1 MALSE
6 NIRLKYL
13 NSMGVTVWQS
23 RFASDMIPP
32 QMEPAPV
39 ISTDAVIPAR
49 FASDMIPPQ
58 IEPAPVISTD
68 VVIPARF
75 DSEMIPPQMEPAPV
89 ISTVAVI
96 PDSWEKCRADVI
108 QCKQCTLCTTRTQ
121 TVFGEG
127 NVNADWLF
135 IGEAPGEHEDQQGKP
150 FIGEAGQLLTGL
162 LHAMRLTRE
171 EVFITNILKC
181 RPPHNRDPHV
191 DEIKKCRD
199 YLRRQIALI
208 QPKMIIAVGRIAAQ
222 TLLDT
227 NEGIGKL
234 RGEVHYIENVP
245 LIAIYHPAYLLR
257 SLIQKR
263 KAWQDLQFALQTFKS
278 RKNG

>member
-6 NIRLKYL
+6 ITRLQYL
-13 NSMGVTVWQS
+13 TAMGVTVWQS
-23 RFASDMIPP
+23 RFTPEIIAPP
-32 QMEPAPV
+32 LEPINV
-39 ISTDAVIPAR
+39 IS
-49 FASDMIPPQ
+49 
-58 IEPAPVISTD
+58 IEAT
-68 VVIPARF
+68 
-75 DSEMIPPQMEPAPV
+75 
-89 ISTVAVI
+89 TL
-96 PDSWEKCRADVI
+96 DSWEQLRADVI
-108 QCKQCTLCTTRTQ
+108 QCEQCTLCTTRTQ

-135 IGEAPGEHEDQQGKP
+135 IGEAPGEYEDQHGKP
-150 FIGEAGQLLTGL
+150 FVGEAGQLLTEL

-181 RPPHNRDPHV
+181 RPPQNRDPHV

-222 TLLDT
+222 TLLDSRET
-227 NEGIGKL
+227 IGKL
-234 RGEVHYIENVP
+234 RGEVHYVENIP
-245 LIAIYHPAYLLR
+245 LIAIYHPSYLLR
-257 SLIQKR
+257 SLIEKR